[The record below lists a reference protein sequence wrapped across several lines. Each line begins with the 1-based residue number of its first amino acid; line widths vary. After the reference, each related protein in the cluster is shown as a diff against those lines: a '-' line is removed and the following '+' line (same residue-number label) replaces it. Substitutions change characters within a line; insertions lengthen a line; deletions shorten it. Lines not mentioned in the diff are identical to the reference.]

1 MTDEI
6 RKTSEAIEKEVSLY
20 DDIEVNEELI
30 SKIQSKIKF
39 WRYSALA
46 WLLVLLAILL
56 YGCSADLEFIRK
68 PSAEVET
75 AHILVID
82 RYDVTDNTRI
92 DTDAEIGSEYS
103 YNALDMDGYTVDVQE
118 YHGILEKDLTIVF
131 NYTKEP
137 VKVTT

>member
-1 MTDEI
+1 MADEI

-56 YGCSADLEFIRK
+56 YGCSTDLVEFIRK
-68 PSAEVET
+68 PSADVKT

-82 RYDVTDNTRI
+82 RYDGADHTQAREN
-92 DTDAEIGSEYS
+92 AEARRYRRRARDS
-103 YNALDMDGYTVDVQE
+103 DMPCTYGFISNQR
-118 YHGILEKDLTIVF
+118 LL
-131 NYTKEP
+131 
-137 VKVTT
+137 